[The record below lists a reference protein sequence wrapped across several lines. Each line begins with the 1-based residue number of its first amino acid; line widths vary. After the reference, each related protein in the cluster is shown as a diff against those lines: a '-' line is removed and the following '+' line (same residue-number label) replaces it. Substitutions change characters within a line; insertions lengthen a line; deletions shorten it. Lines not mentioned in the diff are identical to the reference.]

1 MDKIV
6 EAITSFKNLI
16 LSIFNWIT
24 DFFGVIVDIWKSIIS
39 ILSALWYA
47 VSTLFTWLRDIAKEV
62 VSNGALVQVSSAFGQ
77 LSEYIW
83 WWPTILLASL
93 LMIIMV
99 RIIVAF
105 VLKLFRLNIDYH
117 IWNVNN
123 KKYAYEDHKK
133 DYLSDELRSKYPDYV
148 D

>member
-24 DFFGVIVDIWKSIIS
+24 DFFAVIVDIWKNIIS
-39 ILSALWYA
+39 ILSSLWYA

-77 LSEYIW
+77 LSEYIGAI
-83 WWPTILLASL
+83 PAMLLASL
-93 LMIIMV
+93 LMIAMV
-99 RIIVAF
+99 RVIIAF

-117 IWNVNN
+117 VGKANTTKWSM
-123 KKYAYEDHKK
+123 K
-133 DYLSDELRSKYPDYV
+133 DNWKS
-148 D
+148 

>member
-24 DFFGVIVDIWKSIIS
+24 DFFGVIVDIWKNVIS

-47 VSTLFTWLRDIAKEV
+47 VSTLFTSLRDIAYEV
-62 VSNGALVQVSSAFGQ
+62 VSNGTLVQVSSAFGQ
-77 LSEYIW
+77 LSDLIW
-83 WWPTILLASL
+83 WWPAILLASL
-93 LMIIMV
+93 LMVAMV

-105 VLKLFRLNIDYH
+105 VLKIFRFNVDYH
-117 IWNVNN
+117 VKKTNSNTWN
-123 KKYAYEDHKK
+123 KH
-133 DYLSDELRSKYPDYV
+133 DYINSNQKSLFDD
-148 D
+148 

>member
-24 DFFGVIVDIWKSIIS
+24 DFFGVIVDIWKSVIS
-39 ILSALWYA
+39 ILSSLWYA

-62 VSNGALVQVSSAFGQ
+62 VSNGALVQVSSTFGQ
-77 LSEYIW
+77 LSDYIGAV
-83 WWPTILLASL
+83 PTMLLASL
-93 LMIIMV
+93 LMIAMV

-105 VLKLFRLNIDYH
+105 VLKLFRLNVDYH
-117 IWNVNN
+117 VQRNKSNTWN
-123 KKYAYEDHKK
+123 KH
-133 DYLSDELRSKYPDYV
+133 DYLGSDQKTLFD